1 MPRLNGTGPMSAG
14 PGTGGG
20 FGGCVPQTG
29 YAEDGSRGRGR
40 RRGPGWAA
48 GGRGL
53 QRGFRRGADAGGRVA
68 FANPQGI
75 SGAAQPDG
83 GKKVLQAEAANLK
96 ARLEAL
102 ERKLVDLS

>member
-1 MPRLNGTGPMSAG
+1 MPGLNGTGPMGAG

-20 FGGCVPQTG
+20 FGGCVLQTG
-29 YAEDGSRGRGR
+29 YAADGIRRRGG

-53 QRGFRRGADAGGRVA
+53 QRGFRRGAGGRAA
-68 FANPQGI
+68 FTNPQVI
-75 SGAAQPDG
+75 TGAAQPDG
-83 GKKVLQAEAANLK
+83 GKTALQAEAADLK

-102 ERKLVDLS
+102 ERRLVDLS